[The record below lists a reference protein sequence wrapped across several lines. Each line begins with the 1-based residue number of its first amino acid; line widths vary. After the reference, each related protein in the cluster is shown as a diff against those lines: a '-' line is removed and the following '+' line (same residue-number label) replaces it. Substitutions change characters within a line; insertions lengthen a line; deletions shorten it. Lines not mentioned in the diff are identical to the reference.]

1 MITPRQRERE
11 PYDEDSDHHRDR
23 SPRVRDFY
31 DEQKKRKP
39 HVDKFIPRR
48 RGPAKITWPLAP
60 EKALIELTGR
70 HTLARAL
77 LAYVHFF
84 NARLSHWEKRLW
96 SSDAIHKM
104 VLDGPW
110 TEEYFRD
117 SAKEYL
123 LYPRQGFN
131 AAKQKERI
139 SKVFRKL
146 GLK

>member
-110 TEEYFRD
+110 TERVLSGFGQRIFAL
-117 SAKEYL
+117 SAQRLQHRETK
-123 LYPRQGFN
+123 
-131 AAKQKERI
+131 
-139 SKVFRKL
+139 RKNFESFSQVRA
-146 GLK
+146 